1 MHFILSGAYK
11 DAGAGRPD
19 RQRGVAGPGLGHA
32 RVGRPEAFV
41 FSPIPDGSAFPRPDG
56 MTQRYDR
63 MAAVLGIETTFHK
76 LRHYSA
82 TELIAAGVDVRTV
95 AGRLGHA
102 GGGTTTLRSYTAWVS
117 EADQRAATGLGTRMP
132 VRPDPSVPVV
142 PEREPAYLRA
152 ANELRRRIVDGELR
166 VGGAPPSEK
175 QVAAEFGV
183 AVGTAHR
190 VAASLAD
197 PASFRPH
204 LVGIARMEAPE
215 RAGDGEGWI
224 GDFERARNSRTQGE
238 VAALLHT
245 TQQHLARWRRAPGR
259 SLLSCVEP
267 RSPSW
272 ASSPRSWAC
281 RPGRRARWLLRT
293 TPVRRSRPAA
303 RSVALDLDEGPQRA
317 EVDGSE
323 PESAAT
329 RPLRIAGARFDHY
342 TSAVKCLDRPQLF
355 ESRPSYRLLDAS
367 LTNQCLGFG
376 LAPYFDKLDV
386 SESLGHELAG
396 VCMADPALLAAPSVA
411 IAGRLPFRDLV
422 ADPFDPQRRAVI
434 PAITTLTIRLRRYPA
449 EPSFLL
455 HWRDPAK
462 VATAGGLY
470 DVVPAGEF
478 QPSSVALW
486 DRQNDFDLW
495 RNIVRE
501 YSEELL
507 GMPEHDGSR
516 SRPIDYPGW
525 DHVHAFQGRT
535 RHRQNATAK
544 PANPGRQASG
554 EPGFARAPGRGRGAT
569 VDRLRRGPVGV
580 TGRAGMG
587 DGDFWP
593 RPACPS
599 LDGGGFSPVRVAS
612 RCRARRDALSHAA
625 ARPRRT
631 WAASGPVWPPD
642 CTEADT
648 PVDHW
653 AAADVVTPGG

>member
-1 MHFILSGAYK
+1 
-11 DAGAGRPD
+11 
-19 RQRGVAGPGLGHA
+19 
-32 RVGRPEAFV
+32 
-41 FSPIPDGSAFPRPDG
+41 

-117 EADQRAATGLGTRMP
+117 EADQRAATGLGARMP

-204 LVGIARMEAPE
+204 LVGIAR
-215 RAGDGEGWI
+215 
-224 GDFERARNSRTQGE
+224 
-238 VAALLHT
+238 
-245 TQQHLARWRRAPGR
+245 
-259 SLLSCVEP
+259 
-267 RSPSW
+267 
-272 ASSPRSWAC
+272 
-281 RPGRRARWLLRT
+281 
-293 TPVRRSRPAA
+293 
-303 RSVALDLDEGPQRA
+303 
-317 EVDGSE
+317 
-323 PESAAT
+323 
-329 RPLRIAGARFDHY
+329 FDHY

-367 LTNQCLGFG
+367 LTNQRLGFG

-470 DVVPAGEF
+470 DVVPADEF

-648 PVDHW
+648 PVDRW